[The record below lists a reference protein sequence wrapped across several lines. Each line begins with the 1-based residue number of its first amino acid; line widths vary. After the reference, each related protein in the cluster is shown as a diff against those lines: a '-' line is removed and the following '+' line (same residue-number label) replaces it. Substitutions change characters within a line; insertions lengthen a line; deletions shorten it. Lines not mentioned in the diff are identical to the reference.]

1 MRWWAGSALSLA
13 LSVAGAAT
21 VPPGVDLSMD
31 EKHPDIS
38 QRVTRII
45 EDLHYSRPR
54 IDNSF
59 SSAFLDRYLDTL
71 DGNRLY
77 FLSSDISSFGRYRYE
92 LDDRARDGELEPVFD
107 IFNVFRART
116 EERIT
121 YALSLLDVEPD
132 FTLDESFR
140 FDRSEMAWPS
150 TEEELHDVWR
160 RRVKNDGLSLV
171 LTGKTWEET
180 AEILQERY
188 ERVLTRI
195 VQLTADDVFA
205 TFMNAM
211 AHTMDPHSSYM
222 SPRDSEEYRIQMS
235 LSYDGIGASLQL
247 ENDYVTVINVIPGG
261 PAQVDGQ
268 LKPEDRITGVAQG
281 EDGEIVD
288 VIGWRL
294 DDVVQMIRGPGGTL
308 VRLQILPAGA
318 APGSPERI
326 LPLIRDKVKLEE
338 QAAKS
343 DRLEVTH
350 DGDIFNIGVIRVPS
364 FYLDYAAR
372 TRGEEDYTS
381 TTRDVAR
388 LVSELETDGIDG
400 LVLDLRQ
407 NGGGHLSEATELS
420 GLFIERGPVVQLR
433 ETRGNIQVLDDPTP
447 GVVYD
452 GPLAVLVDRY
462 SASASEIFA
471 AAIQDYERG
480 IVIGQQTFGKG
491 SVQNLFNLDRFMRA
505 PGNGQLT
512 LTIGKYYRVTGGS
525 TQHRGVIPDI
535 ELESLVDT
543 ETIGESTRDTALP
556 WDQIEPTR
564 FRAESS
570 LDSEIQFLE
579 ARHSERAAIDPDY
592 QYLRDDVEAFDALRE
607 RETVSLNLIERQA
620 ERDRLQEEQL
630 IRENERRVAL
640 ELEPLES
647 IEALEAV
654 ESIDIQLDQ
663 ATRVVADMAALV
675 ADPEERELVTTS
687 TASGATDKT
696 ATTTGGCTD
705 RAQQSTEKISQYSS
719 RRTLIFS
726 GASLERRLGKS
737 ASSGNRSGA
746 VATDSVVGNESVSL
760 RYSM

>member
-1 MRWWAGSALSLA
+1 MTGKVRWWAGSTLCLGLCAIIT
-13 LSVAGAAT
+13 AAT
-21 VPPGVDLSMD
+21 GLEGDLIMD

-59 SSAFLDRYLDTL
+59 SSAILDRYLDTL

-77 FLSSDISSFGRYRYE
+77 FLSSDISSFARYRYE
-92 LDDRARDGELEPVFD
+92 LDDRARKGELEPIFE
-107 IFNVFRART
+107 IFNLFRLRT
-116 EERIT
+116 EERVAF
-121 YALSLLDVEPD
+121 ALTLLEHEPD
-132 FTLDESFR
+132 FAVEESFQ
-140 FDRSEMAWPS
+140 FDRSDMSWPN
-150 TEEELHDVWR
+150 TDEEIQEIWR
-160 RRVKNDGLSLV
+160 KRIKNDGLSLV
-171 LTGKTWEET
+171 LTGKTWLET

-188 ERVLTRI
+188 ERILTRI
-195 VQLTADDVFA
+195 VQLNSNDVFA

-235 LSYDGIGASLQL
+235 LSYEGIGASLQL
-247 ENDYVTVINVIPGG
+247 ENDYVTVTNLIPGG
-261 PAQVDGQ
+261 PAQIDGQ

-281 EDGEIVD
+281 ADGEIVD

-294 DDVVQMIRGPGGTL
+294 DDVVQIIRGPGGTT

-318 APGSPERI
+318 VPGSPERF
-326 LPLIRDKVKLEE
+326 LDLIRDQVKLEE

-343 DRLEVTH
+343 DRLEVSH
-350 DGDIFNIGVIRVPS
+350 EGNLYNVGVIRVPS

-372 TRGEEDYTS
+372 ARGEESYTS
-381 TTRDVAR
+381 TTRDVSR
-388 LVSELETDGIDG
+388 LVDELQDQGIDG
-400 LVLDLRQ
+400 LVIDLRQ

-433 ETRGNIQVLDDPTP
+433 QTRGNIEILDDPIP

-480 IVIGQQTFGKG
+480 VVIGQQTFGKG
-491 SVQNLFNLDRFMRA
+491 SVQNLFSLDQFMRA
-505 PGNGQLT
+505 PGYGQLT

-535 ELESLVDT
+535 ELPSLVDT
-543 ETIGESTRDTALP
+543 TIVGESTRDEALP

-570 LDSEIQFLE
+570 LEPAIQLLE
-579 ARHSERAAIDPDY
+579 ERRSARALSDPNYNYLLEDVAAFKE
-592 QYLRDDVEAFDALRE
+592 LRG
-607 RETVSLNLIERQA
+607 RETVSLNLAERQA
-620 ERDRLQEEQL
+620 ERNRLQEEQL
-630 IRENERRVAL
+630 ERENERRAASN
-640 ELEPLES
+640 LEPLLS
-647 IEALEAV
+647 IEELETSEPV
-654 ESIDIQLDQ
+654 DILLQQ
-663 ATRVVADMAALV
+663 ATEVVADMASL
-675 ADPEERELVTTS
+675 EETPAEFAS
-687 TASGATDKT
+687 TAHA
-696 ATTTGGCTD
+696 
-705 RAQQSTEKISQYSS
+705 
-719 RRTLIFS
+719 
-726 GASLERRLGKS
+726 
-737 ASSGNRSGA
+737 SGN
-746 VATDSVVGNESVSL
+746 
-760 RYSM
+760 